1 MRKEST
7 PRRAEITIVPGT
19 VTSPFPFFSISR
31 EFKLGQS
38 PCWEP
43 SCIPGLSGPD
53 SVVMSCHE
61 QAAAMG
67 AQSFLPFLLLL
78 HFVQPGIPKGLALPT
93 PIRRVRLHA
102 SLPSRPSRSC
112 IWKHS
117 SRALK
122 TAVVTQLPGRFC
134 GAVSQAFFPWS

>member
-1 MRKEST
+1 M
-7 PRRAEITIVPGT
+7 PGT
-19 VTSPFPFFSISR
+19 VTSPCPFFSISR

-38 PCWEP
+38 SGWEP

-67 AQSFLPFLLLL
+67 PQSFLPFLLLP
-78 HFVQPGIPKGLALPT
+78 HFVKTGIPKGLALPT
-93 PIRRVRLHA
+93 PIRRARLHRCLLD
-102 SLPSRPSRSC
+102 LPALVFG
-112 IWKHS
+112 KHS

-122 TAVVTQLPGRFC
+122 IAVVTQLPGRFC